1 MATETIYYRVR
12 ESVRTKDPLREISDA
27 DIKWLKTVFT
37 GYQILAEWDPRPE
50 FKQWF
55 MMANDSLPLQPQ
67 RNNERNSPLSFS
79 EGICDKL
86 NQAHHR
92 RDLSPKQCDA
102 IEALTAQMSEIYDIP
117 RIVFKDR
124 AHKQT
129 PATETS
135 FAEIFKSLKKR

>member
-1 MATETIYYRVR
+1 MATETIYYKVR

-55 MMANDSLPLQPQ
+55 MMANDSLPRQPQ
-67 RNNERNSPLSFS
+67 KNNERNSPQSFS

-102 IEALTAQMSEIYDIP
+102 IEALTLQMSEIYDIP
-117 RIVFKDR
+117 RIVFKDK